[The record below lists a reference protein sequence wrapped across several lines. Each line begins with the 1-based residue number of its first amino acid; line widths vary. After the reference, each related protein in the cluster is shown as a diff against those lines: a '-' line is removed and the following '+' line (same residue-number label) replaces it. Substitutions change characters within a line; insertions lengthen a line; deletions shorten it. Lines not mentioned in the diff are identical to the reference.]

1 MLQRYIFFLKNKDK
15 KYFFIFLKKN
25 VARIKI
31 ICTFALAN
39 GEVAQLVRASDS

>member
-1 MLQRYIFFLKNKDK
+1 MTQRYIFFLKNKGK
-15 KYFFIFLKKN
+15 KYFFIFFKKN